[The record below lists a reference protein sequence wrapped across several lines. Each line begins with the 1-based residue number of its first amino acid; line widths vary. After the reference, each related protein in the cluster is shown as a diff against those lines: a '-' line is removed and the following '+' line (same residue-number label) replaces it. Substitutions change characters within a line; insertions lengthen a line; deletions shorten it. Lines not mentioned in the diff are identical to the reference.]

1 MKLIWDI
8 KTTPSSTNSNEKSAG
23 TVFTDDRLYGKIVFQ
38 VGIANQFLTPQL
50 FTKPT
55 DSNTLTLGNSYE
67 AYDGDTMTI
76 ETLCSNNY

>member
-8 KTTPSSTNSNEKSAG
+8 KTTPNPTNSNEKSAG
-23 TVFTDDRLYGKIVFQ
+23 TSFQDDRLHGKIVFQ

-50 FTKPT
+50 FSKPVE
-55 DSNTLTLGNSYE
+55 SNTLTISTTE

-76 ETLCSNNY
+76 ETLCSNN